1 MKSLNDMQVC
11 FFLRFICLLATT
23 MQLYYVCNRRTS
35 TALFSSCLFGKQKK
49 IKKKDRENDE
59 KTDDEG
65 DDTGASA
72 SSWSSIAGSRPP
84 LTPEEEIAH
93 ALDIQVC
100 LAPYLQ

>member
-1 MKSLNDMQVC
+1 MC
-11 FFLRFICLLATT
+11 FFLRCVCLLATT
-23 MQLYYVCNRRTS
+23 MQLYYVSKRRTS
-35 TALFSSCLFGKQKK
+35 TTLFSSCLFGKQKK
-49 IKKKDRENDE
+49 KFKKKFRENDE

-93 ALDIQVC
+93 AVDIQVC

>member
-11 FFLRFICLLATT
+11 FFLRCVCLLATT
-23 MQLYYVCNRRTS
+23 MQLYYVCKRRTS
-35 TALFSSCLFGKQKK
+35 TTLFSSCLFGKQKK
-49 IKKKDRENDE
+49 SKKKFRQNDE

-65 DDTGASA
+65 DDTGAWA